1 MKDMIMVLGLLVIL
15 VLVVDRMISKM
26 PEMLFPEETAEN
38 TKRVMVDDVL
48 FLQKIRKY
56 IKPSD
61 YTVFTGHSGEVVRE
75 MNRRQAD
82 MVVVDSGLADE
93 VQADFLNHMTAY
105 YYATA
110 LEINGYPAAVLPLA
124 RRQRSVEI
132 YYKDD
137 MQPMIEDLLNSGII
151 TRAS

>member
-1 MKDMIMVLGLLVIL
+1 MEDMIMVLGMLAVLIL
-15 VLVVDRMISKM
+15 VVGRMISAL
-26 PEMLFPEETAEN
+26 PEMLFPEETAES

-75 MNRRQAD
+75 MNCRQAD
-82 MVVVDSGLADE
+82 MVVVDSGLGDE
-93 VQADFLNHMTAY
+93 VQADVLNHMTAY

-124 RRQRSVEI
+124 RRPRSVEI